1 MTSAPALAWSR
12 HFQAQADP
20 NNVPRVGPPD
30 AITAPHERNVAMRTR
45 AYRPEVSGCLED
57 RSLLSSVAGL
67 SADPVVLTRREFNLI
82 PEQIHEAFQSSF
94 QNGGI
99 SRLRDGIREAVAN
112 IPFAGVD
119 GLAVSING
127 ILNRMQ
133 HDLSAKVP
141 HAFSSA
147 RNDVIAVTRA
157 DVQARVQAGDIVVR

>member
-1 MTSAPALAWSR
+1 
-12 HFQAQADP
+12 
-20 NNVPRVGPPD
+20 
-30 AITAPHERNVAMRTR
+30 MRTR

-67 SADPVVLTRREFNLI
+67 SADPIVFTRREFNLI
-82 PEQIHEAFQSSF
+82 PEQIQEAFQSARRVGDF
-94 QNGGI
+94 TDLHDEI
-99 SRLRDGIREAVAN
+99 LDAVVN
-112 IPFAGVD
+112 IPFGRVD

-141 HAFSSA
+141 GAISSA

-157 DVQARVQAGDIVVR
+157 DVEARAQAGDIVVR

>member
-67 SADPVVLTRREFNLI
+67 SADPDVLTRREFNLI
-82 PEQIHEAFQSSF
+82 PEQIQEAFQSSF
-94 QNGGI
+94 FRTAVFPVFATGFVKP
-99 SRLRDGIREAVAN
+99 SRTSPSQGSM
-112 IPFAGVD
+112 
-119 GLAVSING
+119 VSQF
-127 ILNRMQ
+127 RSMA
-133 HDLSAKVP
+133 S
-141 HAFSSA
+141 
-147 RNDVIAVTRA
+147 
-157 DVQARVQAGDIVVR
+157 